1 MKHTRSNYDLSQT
14 LKCASPRL
22 RKAIIEN
29 WENDLVLGIVELAL
43 NVLNRNSKISRYG
56 ADMLRKHKIVLQRLD
71 GRGIVMGKK
80 RKLII

>member
-1 MKHTRSNYDLSQT
+1 MKHTRSNYDLLQT

-43 NVLNRNSKISRYG
+43 NVLNGNCKISRCG
-56 ADMLRKHKIVLQRLD
+56 ADRLRKHKIVLRRQD
-71 GRGIVMGKK
+71 GRGIATVKK
-80 RKLII
+80 RKLMI